1 MTTLTIIKL
10 LLSLVNTLIGFARDR
25 NLIAAGEANATAKSL
40 AEAMEKI
47 DRARRARDSVTD
59 SGMHDDPDK
68 RD

>member
-1 MTTLTIIKL
+1 M
-10 LLSLVNTLIGFARDR
+10 NTLIGFARDR